1 MIQTNAG
8 VLVSSRL
15 GWMPMP
21 FKEITKITLEAA
33 QAIELDAGVFLPPVS
48 YQGARMRTRDD
59 LPGDVIWTPTRY
71 RIELTA
77 EQIASMGAKVQPN
90 QSCEEIDVTNLSA
103 KDG

>member
-1 MIQTNAG
+1 
-8 VLVSSRL
+8 
-15 GWMPMP
+15 MP

-33 QAIELDAGVFLPPVS
+33 QAIELDNDVFLPPGS
-48 YQGARMRTRDD
+48 YSGARMRTRDN

-90 QSCEEIDVTNLSA
+90 QSLEEIDVTKFVRKGRLIIR
-103 KDG
+103 